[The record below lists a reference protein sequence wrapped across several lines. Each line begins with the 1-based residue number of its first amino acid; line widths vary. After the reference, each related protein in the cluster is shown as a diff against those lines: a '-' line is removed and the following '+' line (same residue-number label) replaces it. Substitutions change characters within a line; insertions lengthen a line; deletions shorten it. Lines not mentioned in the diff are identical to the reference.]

1 MMLRFVNA
9 RNDKKKLNEIKK
21 LYDEAFPKE
30 EQIPFWILRKAS
42 RTSTADLMQVY
53 DDDLLVGFIHLVY
66 FEDVV
71 YLYYF
76 AIEPDER
83 GQGYGSKILQALRRR
98 FSARRIIL
106 NIEVVDENCD
116 NYEERKK
123 RKSLSENGFREAGY
137 STREY
142 GVEYEML
149 YLGGNVS
156 YEEFL
161 ALIRKYFGRTL
172 ALMVKKNLKKRKEKG
187 IDKGGQ
193 NPSLSSV
200 HLFSCQVC
208 GKRSNGL
215 FQLLESRDDAKSDV
229 YFPAFQ

>member
-123 RKSLSENGFREAGY
+123 RKEFLSEKWIP
-137 STREY
+137 
-142 GVEYEML
+142 
-149 YLGGNVS
+149 GGRIQ
-156 YEEFL
+156 Y
-161 ALIRKYFGRTL
+161 
-172 ALMVKKNLKKRKEKG
+172 KRVWRR
-187 IDKGGQ
+187 I
-193 NPSLSSV
+193 
-200 HLFSCQVC
+200 
-208 GKRSNGL
+208 
-215 FQLLESRDDAKSDV
+215 
-229 YFPAFQ
+229 